1 MRQVYPYEKKVFIV
15 VCLIFFIWI
24 ASVSLGQSVGQVTVN
39 YIEALSAPDQYGN
52 RVSAY
57 VTVSSPDQQ
66 TVHDLSLSEFKA
78 LEDGIEVP
86 IQSVSQTD
94 EPMSGV
100 LAIDTSGSMRAKD
113 GSGKTSMEAAK
124 EAAIGFISLLGDGDS
139 VALYSFDNDTNLHL
153 DFSVDQDESDG
164 AIERRAARYMA
175 ATRLYDTVLEAV
187 K

>member
-24 ASVSLGQSVGQVTVN
+24 APVSFGQSVGQVTVN
-39 YIEALSAPDQYGN
+39 YIEALSAPDQSGN

-66 TVHDLSLSEFKA
+66 TVHGLSLSEFKA

-94 EPMSGV
+94 EPMSVV
-100 LAIDTSGSMRAKD
+100 LAIDTSGSMLAKD

-124 EAAIGFISLLGDGDS
+124 EAAI
-139 VALYSFDNDTNLHL
+139 
-153 DFSVDQDESDG
+153 
-164 AIERRAARYMA
+164 
-175 ATRLYDTVLEAV
+175 
-187 K
+187 